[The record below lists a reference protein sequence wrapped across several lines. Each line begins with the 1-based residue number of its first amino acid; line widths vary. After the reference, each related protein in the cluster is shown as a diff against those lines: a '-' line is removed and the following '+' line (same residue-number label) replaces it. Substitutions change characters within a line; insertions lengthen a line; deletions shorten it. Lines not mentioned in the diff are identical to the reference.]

1 MADFARRGFR
11 LNRPNSRACLEAHA
25 RSFLTGFNLAAAHR
39 KELHDALSSVP
50 EQERGFAYEGA
61 GMYTMLVDLS
71 TCGVTG
77 AMRRLLAGP
86 GRRYVHLVHVG
97 AGWGLAATRLPVR
110 VPLPSTPLLR
120 WLALD
125 GAGFA
130 ETYFGGLRALG
141 RRCARMPAAWWVGAG
156 GKAADRMAAGG
167 TAASRLAAGRL
178 EQWEARVS
186 GCGRAMW
193 FVESAD
199 PSGLTSRITE
209 QPAAARPWLWSGVGL
224 AAGYAGATTA
234 DELRGLGHAAGSA
247 WPYFAQ
253 GMAFA
258 VAARVLSGVVP
269 AHTALASRTV
279 LGVDPHV
286 AASWSDVAAD
296 GLTDRKDVHGY
307 AQWRHRLRMIV
318 TELGR
323 CG

>member
-11 LNRPNSRACLEAHA
+11 LDRPDSRATLETHA

-39 KELHDALSSVP
+39 KELHEALSTVP
-50 EQERGFAYEGA
+50 ERERGFAYEGA
-61 GMYTMLVDLS
+61 GMYTRLVDLA
-71 TCGVTG
+71 TCGATG

-110 VPLPSTPLLR
+110 VPLPGTPLLR

-141 RRCARMPAAWWVGAG
+141 RRCARVPVAG
-156 GKAADRMAAGG
+156 
-167 TAASRLAAGRL
+167 RLAAGRPAAGRL
-178 EQWEARVS
+178 AAGRAQWQARVS
-186 GCGRAMW
+186 GCGRALW
-193 FVESAD
+193 FVESAA
-199 PSGLTSRITE
+199 PSGLTSRIAE

-253 GMAFA
+253 GVVFA
-258 VAARVLSGVVP
+258 VTARVLSGVVP
-269 AHTALASRTV
+269 AHTELASRTV

-286 AASWSDVAAD
+286 AARWSDVAAD

-307 AQWRHRLRMIV
+307 AQWRYRLRAIV

-323 CG
+323 